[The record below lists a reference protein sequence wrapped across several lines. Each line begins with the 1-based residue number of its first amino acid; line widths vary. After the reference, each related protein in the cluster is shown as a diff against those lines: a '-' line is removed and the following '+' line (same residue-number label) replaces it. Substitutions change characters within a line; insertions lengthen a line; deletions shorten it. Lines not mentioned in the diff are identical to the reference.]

1 MGQVNKNSDFW
12 YHVAAFAMIMVWG
25 ISFLNTRVLLDA
37 GLTPTEIFVARFTI
51 AYIALLVVSRFK
63 VRYTGWRDEL
73 LFVVCG
79 VAGGS
84 AYFIAEN
91 TALQLTL
98 ISDVA
103 VLVSIAPL
111 TTALMGAIFY
121 RDERITLLTCVGMII
136 AFVGSVMLAL
146 KDGLVW
152 GDSVLGD
159 LLAMLA
165 ALVWAFYSMALKKLN
180 RTYSTLFIT
189 RKLFFYGVLSALPF
203 LALEDTQINWESF
216 RQPAVWGNLLYL
228 GLICSMAAYFIWGI
242 TVKRIGAV
250 RASNYFY
257 LSPIISMIAAAIW
270 FGERTTPVA
279 YVGCV
284 LILAGVIIAEK
295 FKRKPT
301 ANGEADSVDD
311 GLEPSLGGQG
321 KQIDDAA
328 KA

>member
-1 MGQVNKNSDFW
+1 MEQDKRAHSDFW
-12 YHVAAFAMIMVWG
+12 YHVAAFAMILVWG

-51 AYIALLVVSRFK
+51 AYLSLLVISRFK
-63 VRYTGWRDEL
+63 VRFTGWRDEL

-91 TALQLTL
+91 TALELTL

-121 RDERITLLTCVGMII
+121 RDERITLLTGVGMVI

-165 ALVWAFYSMALKKLN
+165 ALVWAFYSMALKRLN
-180 RTYSTLFIT
+180 RTYTTLFIT
-189 RKLFFYGVLSALPF
+189 RKLFFYGILSALPL
-203 LALEDTQINWESF
+203 LALEDTQINMDVL

-228 GLICSMAAYFIWGI
+228 GLVCSMAAYFIWGI

-270 FGERTTPVA
+270 FGERTNAIA
-279 YVGCV
+279 YIGCV
-284 LILAGVIIAEK
+284 LILAGVIMAEK
-295 FKRKPT
+295 FKRTP
-301 ANGEADSVDD
+301 VD
-311 GLEPSLGGQG
+311 Q
-321 KQIDDAA
+321 
-328 KA
+328 

>member
-1 MGQVNKNSDFW
+1 MGQVKKNSDFW
-12 YHVAAFAMIMVWG
+12 YHVAAFAMILVWG

-51 AYIALLVVSRFK
+51 AYLSLLTICRFK

-103 VLVSIAPL
+103 VLVCTAPL
-111 TTALMGAIFY
+111 TTALVGAIFY
-121 RDERITLLTCVGMII
+121 RDERITLLTCLGMII
-136 AFVGSVMLAL
+136 AFIGSAMLAL
-146 KDGLVW
+146 KDGFVW
-152 GDSVLGD
+152 GNSVVGD

-165 ALVWAFYSMALKKLN
+165 ALVWAFYPMALKKLN
-180 RTYSTLFIT
+180 PRYTTLFIT
-189 RKLFFYGVLSALPF
+189 RKLFFYGVLSALPL
-203 LALEDTQINWESF
+203 LALEDHQLDWNAVSRPE
-216 RQPAVWGNLLYL
+216 VWGNMLYL

-270 FGERTTPVA
+270 FGERTNAIA
-279 YVGCV
+279 YIGCV
-284 LILAGVIIAEK
+284 LILAGVIMAEK
-295 FKRKPT
+295 FKRKPEV
-301 ANGEADSVDD
+301 N
-311 GLEPSLGGQG
+311 Q
-321 KQIDDAA
+321 
-328 KA
+328 

>member
-1 MGQVNKNSDFW
+1 MGQAKKNSDFW
-12 YHVAAFAMIMVWG
+12 YHVAAFAMILVWG
-25 ISFLNTRVLLDA
+25 ISFLNTRVLLDS

-51 AYIALLVVSRFK
+51 AYVSLLVVSGFK
-63 VRYTGWRDEL
+63 VRFTDWRDEL

-91 TALQLTL
+91 TALELTL

-103 VLVSIAPL
+103 VLVSTAPL

-121 RDERITLLTCVGMII
+121 RDERISWLSCLGMII

-152 GDSVLGD
+152 GDSIMGD
-159 LLAMLA
+159 LLALLA
-165 ALVWAFYSMALKKLN
+165 AFVWAFYSMALKKLN

-189 RKLFFYGVLSALPF
+189 RKLFFYGILSALPL
-203 LALEDTQINWESF
+203 LAMEESQINWQAVSRPE
-216 RQPAVWGNLLYL
+216 VWGNLLYL

-270 FGERTTPVA
+270 FGERTNAVA
-279 YVGCV
+279 YIGCV
-284 LILAGVIIAEK
+284 LILAGVIMAEK
-295 FKRKPT
+295 FKRNPKPEV
-301 ANGEADSVDD
+301 N
-311 GLEPSLGGQG
+311 Q
-321 KQIDDAA
+321 
-328 KA
+328 

>member
-1 MGQVNKNSDFW
+1 MEQKKSDFW
-12 YHVAAFAMIMVWG
+12 YHVAAFAMILVWG

-37 GLTPTEIFVARFTI
+37 NLTPTQIFVARFTI
-51 AYIALLVVSRFK
+51 AYFALLTVSRFK

-91 TALQLTL
+91 TALELTL

-121 RDERITLLTCVGMII
+121 RDERITWMSCLGMVI

-165 ALVWAFYSMALKKLN
+165 ALVWAFYSMALKRLN

-189 RKLFFYGVLSALPF
+189 RKLFFYGVLSALP
-203 LALEDTQINWESF
+203 LLTLQDSKVEWETLK
-216 RQPAVWGNLLYL
+216 QPEVWGNLLYL

-270 FGERTTPVA
+270 FGERTNAIA

-295 FKRKPT
+295 FKRT
-301 ANGEADSVDD
+301 DVS
-311 GLEPSLGGQG
+311 SS
-321 KQIDDAA
+321 
-328 KA
+328 

>member
-1 MGQVNKNSDFW
+1 MEQDKRAHSDFW
-12 YHVAAFAMIMVWG
+12 YHVAAFAMILVWG

-51 AYIALLVVSRFK
+51 AYLSLLVISRFK
-63 VRYTGWRDEL
+63 VRFTGWRDEL

-91 TALQLTL
+91 TALELTL

-121 RDERITLLTCVGMII
+121 RDERITLLTGVGMVI
-136 AFVGSVMLAL
+136 AFIGSVMLAL

-165 ALVWAFYSMALKKLN
+165 ALVWAFYSMALKRLN
-180 RTYSTLFIT
+180 RTYTTLFIT
-189 RKLFFYGVLSALPF
+189 RKLFFYGILSALPL
-203 LALEDTQINWESF
+203 LALEDTQINMDVL

-228 GLICSMAAYFIWGI
+228 GLVCSMAAYFIWGI

-270 FGERTTPVA
+270 FGERTNAIA
-279 YVGCV
+279 YIGCV
-284 LILAGVIIAEK
+284 LILAGVIMAEK
-295 FKRKPT
+295 FKRSP
-301 ANGEADSVDD
+301 VD
-311 GLEPSLGGQG
+311 Q
-321 KQIDDAA
+321 
-328 KA
+328 

>member
-1 MGQVNKNSDFW
+1 MGNF
-12 YHVAAFAMIMVWG
+12 IP
-25 ISFLNTRVLLDA
+25 
-37 GLTPTEIFVARFTI
+37 GLTPTEIFVVRFTI
-51 AYIALLVVSRFK
+51 AYLSLLVISGFK
-63 VRYTGWRDEL
+63 VKYTGWRDEL

-91 TALQLTL
+91 TALELTL

-121 RDERITLLTCVGMII
+121 RDERITFLTGVGMVI
-136 AFVGSVMLAL
+136 AFIGSVMLAL
-146 KDGLVW
+146 KDGFVW

-165 ALVWAFYSMALKKLN
+165 ALVWAFYSMALKRLN
-180 RTYSTLFIT
+180 RTYTTLFIT
-189 RKLFFYGVLSALPF
+189 RKLFFYGILSALPF
-203 LALEDTQINWESF
+203 LALEETKISMDVL

-228 GLICSMAAYFIWGI
+228 GLVCSMAAYFIWGI

-270 FGERTTPVA
+270 FGERTNAIA
-279 YVGCV
+279 YIGCV
-284 LILAGVIIAEK
+284 LILTGVIMAEK
-295 FKRKPT
+295 FKRTPV
-301 ANGEADSVDD
+301 N
-311 GLEPSLGGQG
+311 Q
-321 KQIDDAA
+321 
-328 KA
+328 

>member
-1 MGQVNKNSDFW
+1 
-12 YHVAAFAMIMVWG
+12 MIVVWG
-25 ISFLNTRVLLDA
+25 VSFLNTRVLLDA
-37 GLTPTEIFVARFTI
+37 GLTPTQIFVARFAI
-51 AYIALLVVSRFK
+51 AYLSLLVISRFK
-63 VRYTGWRDEL
+63 VRFTGWRDEL

-79 VAGGS
+79 IAGGS

-91 TALQLTL
+91 TALELTL

-111 TTALMGAIFY
+111 TTALIGAIFY
-121 RDERITLLTCVGMII
+121 RDESITWMTCLGMVI

-146 KDGLVW
+146 KDGFVW

-165 ALVWAFYSMALKKLN
+165 ALVWAFYSMALKRLN

-189 RKLFFYGVLSALPF
+189 RKLFFYGILSALP
-203 LALEDTQINWESF
+203 LLSLQSNTMDWEALKRPE
-216 RQPAVWGNLLYL
+216 VWGNLLYL

-270 FGERTTPVA
+270 FGERTNAVA

-295 FKRKPT
+295 FKRPNNT
-301 ANGEADSVDD
+301 
-311 GLEPSLGGQG
+311 
-321 KQIDDAA
+321 
-328 KA
+328 

>member
-1 MGQVNKNSDFW
+1 
-12 YHVAAFAMIMVWG
+12 MILVWG
-25 ISFLNTRVLLDA
+25 ISFLNTRVLLDS

-51 AYIALLVVSRFK
+51 AYVSLLVVSGFK
-63 VRYTGWRDEL
+63 VRFTGWRDEL

-91 TALQLTL
+91 TALELTL

-103 VLVSIAPL
+103 VLVSTAPL

-121 RDERITLLTCVGMII
+121 RDERISWLSCLGMII

-152 GDSVLGD
+152 GDSIMGD
-159 LLAMLA
+159 LLALLA
-165 ALVWAFYSMALKKLN
+165 AFVWAFYSMALKRLN

-189 RKLFFYGVLSALPF
+189 RKLFFYGILSALPL
-203 LALEDTQINWESF
+203 LAMEKSQINWQAVSRPE
-216 RQPAVWGNLLYL
+216 VWGNLLYL

-270 FGERTTPVA
+270 FGERTNAVA
-279 YVGCV
+279 YIGCV
-284 LILAGVIIAEK
+284 LILAGVIMAEK
-295 FKRKPT
+295 FKRNPKPEV
-301 ANGEADSVDD
+301 N
-311 GLEPSLGGQG
+311 Q
-321 KQIDDAA
+321 
-328 KA
+328 

>member
-1 MGQVNKNSDFW
+1 MGQDKKGHSDFW
-12 YHVAAFAMIMVWG
+12 YHVAAFAMILVWG

-37 GLTPTEIFVARFTI
+37 GLTPTEIFVARFSI
-51 AYIALLVVSRFK
+51 AYLSLLLVSRFK

-79 VAGGS
+79 IAGGS

-91 TALQLTL
+91 TALELTL

-121 RDERITLLTCVGMII
+121 RDERITLLTGVGMVI
-136 AFVGSVMLAL
+136 AFIGSVMLAL
-146 KDGLVW
+146 KDGFVW
-152 GDSVLGD
+152 GDSILGD
-159 LLAMLA
+159 MLA
-165 ALVWAFYSMALKKLN
+165 ILAAFVWAFYSMALKRLN
-180 RTYSTLFIT
+180 RTYTTLFIT
-189 RKLFFYGVLSALPF
+189 RKLFFYGVLSALPL
-203 LALEDTQINWESF
+203 LALEDTQLDMATLK
-216 RQPAVWGNLLYL
+216 QPEVWGNLLYL

-270 FGERTTPVA
+270 FGERTNAVA
-279 YVGCV
+279 YLGCV
-284 LILAGVIIAEK
+284 LILAGVVMAEK
-295 FKRKPT
+295 FKR
-301 ANGEADSVDD
+301 
-311 GLEPSLGGQG
+311 PSTNQ
-321 KQIDDAA
+321 
-328 KA
+328 

>member
-1 MGQVNKNSDFW
+1 MVQEKRNSDFW
-12 YHVAAFAMIMVWG
+12 YHVAAFAMILVWG
-25 ISFLNTRVLLDA
+25 VSFLNTRVLLDA
-37 GLTPTEIFVARFTI
+37 GLTPTQIFVIRFTI
-51 AYIALLVVSRFK
+51 AYLTLLVISRFK
-63 VRYTGWRDEL
+63 VRWTGWRDEL

-79 VAGGS
+79 IAGGS

-91 TALQLTL
+91 TALELTL

-121 RDERITLLTCVGMII
+121 RDERISFLTCVGMII
-136 AFVGSVMLAL
+136 AFVGSAMLAL

-165 ALVWAFYSMALKKLN
+165 ALVWAFYSMALKRLN
-180 RTYSTLFIT
+180 KTYSTLFIT
-189 RKLFFYGVLSALPF
+189 RKLFFYGVLSALPL
-203 LALEDTQINWESF
+203 LALENARLDWNVF
-216 RQPAVWGNLLYL
+216 RLPAVWGNLLYL
-228 GLICSMAAYFIWGI
+228 GLICSLAAYFIWGI

-270 FGERTTPVA
+270 FGERTNAIA
-279 YVGCV
+279 YLGCV
-284 LILAGVIIAEK
+284 LILTGVIMAEK
-295 FKRKPT
+295 FKRKPDVT
-301 ANGEADSVDD
+301 
-311 GLEPSLGGQG
+311 Q
-321 KQIDDAA
+321 
-328 KA
+328 

>member
-1 MGQVNKNSDFW
+1 MGQGKQSHSDFW
-12 YHVAAFAMIMVWG
+12 YHVAAFAMILVWG

-51 AYIALLVVSRFK
+51 AYLSLLVICRFK

-91 TALQLTL
+91 TALELTL

-121 RDERITLLTCVGMII
+121 RDERITLLTGVGMVI
-136 AFVGSVMLAL
+136 AFIGSVMLAL
-146 KDGLVW
+146 KDGFVW

-180 RTYSTLFIT
+180 RTYTTLFIT
-189 RKLFFYGVLSALPF
+189 RKLFFYGVLSALPL
-203 LALEDTQINWESF
+203 LAMEETRISMDVL

-228 GLICSMAAYFIWGI
+228 GLVCSMAAYFIWGI

-270 FGERTTPVA
+270 FGERTNAIA

-284 LILAGVIIAEK
+284 LILAGVIMAEK
-295 FKRKPT
+295 FKRAP
-301 ANGEADSVDD
+301 VD
-311 GLEPSLGGQG
+311 Q
-321 KQIDDAA
+321 
-328 KA
+328 

>member
-1 MGQVNKNSDFW
+1 MGQAKKNSDFW
-12 YHVAAFAMIMVWG
+12 YHVAAFAMILVWG
-25 ISFLNTRVLLDA
+25 ISFLNTRVLLDS

-51 AYIALLVVSRFK
+51 AYVSLLVVSGFK
-63 VRYTGWRDEL
+63 VRFTGWRDEL

-91 TALQLTL
+91 TALELTL

-103 VLVSIAPL
+103 VLVSTAPL

-121 RDERITLLTCVGMII
+121 RDERISWLSCLGMII
-136 AFVGSVMLAL
+136 AFVGSAMLAL

-152 GDSVLGD
+152 GDSIMGD
-159 LLAMLA
+159 LLALLA
-165 ALVWAFYSMALKKLN
+165 AFVWAFYSMALKKLN

-189 RKLFFYGVLSALPF
+189 RKLFFYGILSALPL
-203 LALEDTQINWESF
+203 LAMEESQINWQAVSRPE
-216 RQPAVWGNLLYL
+216 VWGNLLYL

-270 FGERTTPVA
+270 FGERTNAVA
-279 YVGCV
+279 YIGCV
-284 LILAGVIIAEK
+284 LILAGVIMAEK
-295 FKRKPT
+295 FKRNPKPEV
-301 ANGEADSVDD
+301 N
-311 GLEPSLGGQG
+311 Q
-321 KQIDDAA
+321 
-328 KA
+328 

>member
-1 MGQVNKNSDFW
+1 MGQGKQSHSDFW
-12 YHVAAFAMIMVWG
+12 YHVAAFAMILVWG

-51 AYIALLVVSRFK
+51 AYLSLLVICRFK

-91 TALQLTL
+91 TALELTL

-121 RDERITLLTCVGMII
+121 RDERITLLTGVGMVI
-136 AFVGSVMLAL
+136 AFIGSVMLAL
-146 KDGLVW
+146 KDGFVW

-180 RTYSTLFIT
+180 RTYTTLFIT
-189 RKLFFYGVLSALPF
+189 RKLFFYGVLSALPL
-203 LALEDTQINWESF
+203 LAMEETRISMDVL

-228 GLICSMAAYFIWGI
+228 GLVCSMAAYFIWGI

-270 FGERTTPVA
+270 FGERTNAIA

-284 LILAGVIIAEK
+284 LILAGVIMAEK
-295 FKRKPT
+295 FKR
-301 ANGEADSVDD
+301 AHVD
-311 GLEPSLGGQG
+311 Q
-321 KQIDDAA
+321 
-328 KA
+328 

>member
-1 MGQVNKNSDFW
+1 MGQAKKNSDFW
-12 YHVAAFAMIMVWG
+12 YHVAAFAMILVWG
-25 ISFLNTRVLLDA
+25 ISFLNTRVLLDS

-51 AYIALLVVSRFK
+51 AYVSLLVVSGFK
-63 VRYTGWRDEL
+63 VRFTGWRDEL

-91 TALQLTL
+91 TALELTL

-103 VLVSIAPL
+103 VLVSTAPL

-121 RDERITLLTCVGMII
+121 RDERISWLSCLGMII

-152 GDSVLGD
+152 GDSIMGD
-159 LLAMLA
+159 LLALLA
-165 ALVWAFYSMALKKLN
+165 AFVWAFYSMALKRLN
-180 RTYSTLFIT
+180 RTFSTLFIT
-189 RKLFFYGVLSALPF
+189 RKLFFYGILSALPL
-203 LALEDTQINWESF
+203 LAMEESQINWQAVSRPE
-216 RQPAVWGNLLYL
+216 VWGNLLYL

-270 FGERTTPVA
+270 FGERTNAVA
-279 YVGCV
+279 YIGCV
-284 LILAGVIIAEK
+284 LILAGVIMAEK
-295 FKRKPT
+295 FKRNPKPEV
-301 ANGEADSVDD
+301 N
-311 GLEPSLGGQG
+311 Q
-321 KQIDDAA
+321 
-328 KA
+328 

>member
-1 MGQVNKNSDFW
+1 
-12 YHVAAFAMIMVWG
+12 MILVWG

-37 GLTPTEIFVARFTI
+37 GLTPTEIFVVRFTI
-51 AYIALLVVSRFK
+51 AYLSLLVISGFK
-63 VRYTGWRDEL
+63 VKYRDWRDEL

-91 TALQLTL
+91 TALELTL

-121 RDERITLLTCVGMII
+121 RDERITFLTGVGMVI
-136 AFVGSVMLAL
+136 AFIGSVMLAL
-146 KDGLVW
+146 KDGFVW

-165 ALVWAFYSMALKKLN
+165 ALVWAFYSMALKRLN
-180 RTYSTLFIT
+180 RTYTTLFIT
-189 RKLFFYGVLSALPF
+189 RKLFFYGILSALPF
-203 LALEDTQINWESF
+203 LAFEETKISMEVL

-228 GLICSMAAYFIWGI
+228 GLVCSMAAYFIWGI

-270 FGERTTPVA
+270 FGERTNAIA
-279 YVGCV
+279 YIGCV
-284 LILAGVIIAEK
+284 LILAGVIMAEK
-295 FKRKPT
+295 FKRTPV
-301 ANGEADSVDD
+301 N
-311 GLEPSLGGQG
+311 Q
-321 KQIDDAA
+321 
-328 KA
+328 

>member
-1 MGQVNKNSDFW
+1 MEQTKKRSDFW
-12 YHVAAFAMIMVWG
+12 YHVAAFAMIVVWG
-25 ISFLNTRVLLDA
+25 ISFLNTRELLDA
-37 GLTPTEIFVARFTI
+37 GMTPTEIFVARFTI
-51 AYIALLVVSRFK
+51 AYLSLLVIGRFK
-63 VRYTGWRDEL
+63 VRFTGWRDEL

-91 TALQLTL
+91 TALELTL

-103 VLVSIAPL
+103 VLVSTAPL

-121 RDERITLLTCVGMII
+121 RDERISLMTCIGMLI

-152 GDSVLGD
+152 GNSVLGD
-159 LLAMLA
+159 VLALLAA
-165 ALVWAFYSMALKKLN
+165 FVWAFYSMALKKLN
-180 RTYSTLFIT
+180 RSYTTLFIT
-189 RKLFFYGVLSALPF
+189 CKLFFYGVLSALP
-203 LALEDTQINWESF
+203 LLLLENGHLSWNVIK
-216 RQPAVWGNLLYL
+216 QPVVWGNLLYL

-270 FGERTTPVA
+270 FGERTNAVA
-279 YVGCV
+279 YAGCA
-284 LILAGVIIAEK
+284 LIFAGVIIAEK
-295 FKRKPT
+295 FKRKPDSEKQNST
-301 ANGEADSVDD
+301 DESSVDPT
-311 GLEPSLGGQG
+311 L
-321 KQIDDAA
+321 
-328 KA
+328 

>member
-1 MGQVNKNSDFW
+1 MGQAKKNSDFW
-12 YHVAAFAMIMVWG
+12 YHVAAFAMILVWG
-25 ISFLNTRVLLDA
+25 ISFLNTRVLLDS

-51 AYIALLVVSRFK
+51 AYVSLLVVSGFK
-63 VRYTGWRDEL
+63 VRFTGWRDEL

-91 TALQLTL
+91 TALELTL

-103 VLVSIAPL
+103 VLVSTAPL

-121 RDERITLLTCVGMII
+121 RDERISWLSCLGMII

-152 GDSVLGD
+152 GDSIMGD
-159 LLAMLA
+159 LLALLA
-165 ALVWAFYSMALKKLN
+165 AFVWAFYSMALKKLN

-189 RKLFFYGVLSALPF
+189 RKLFFYGILSALPL
-203 LALEDTQINWESF
+203 LAMEESQTNWQAVSRPE
-216 RQPAVWGNLLYL
+216 VWGNLLYL

-270 FGERTTPVA
+270 FGERTNAVA
-279 YVGCV
+279 YIGCV
-284 LILAGVIIAEK
+284 LILAGVIMAEK
-295 FKRKPT
+295 FKRNP
-301 ANGEADSVDD
+301 NPGVN
-311 GLEPSLGGQG
+311 Q
-321 KQIDDAA
+321 
-328 KA
+328 

>member
-1 MGQVNKNSDFW
+1 MGQDKGHNDFW
-12 YHVAAFAMIMVWG
+12 YHVAAFAMILVWG

-51 AYIALLVVSRFK
+51 AYVSLLVVGRFK

-91 TALQLTL
+91 TALELTL

-103 VLVSIAPL
+103 VLVSTAPL

-121 RDERITLLTCVGMII
+121 RDERITWMTLVGMLI

-159 LLAMLA
+159 LLALLA
-165 ALVWAFYSMALKKLN
+165 AFVWAFYSMALKKLN
-180 RTYSTLFIT
+180 RKYTTLFIT
-189 RKLFFYGVLSALPF
+189 RKLFFYGVLSALPL
-203 LALEDTQINWESF
+203 LALEQTRVSLEVLK
-216 RQPAVWGNLLYL
+216 RPEVWGNLLYL
-228 GLICSMAAYFIWGI
+228 GLICSLAAYFIWGI

-257 LSPIISMIAAAIW
+257 LSPVISMIAAALW
-270 FGERTTPVA
+270 FGERTNAIA
-279 YVGCV
+279 YVGCI
-284 LILAGVIIAEK
+284 LILAGVVIAEK
-295 FKRKPT
+295 FKRKP
-301 ANGEADSVDD
+301 AEVN
-311 GLEPSLGGQG
+311 Q
-321 KQIDDAA
+321 
-328 KA
+328 

>member
-1 MGQVNKNSDFW
+1 MMQAKKNSDFW
-12 YHVAAFAMIMVWG
+12 YHVAAFAMILVWG

-37 GLTPTEIFVARFTI
+37 GLSPTEIFVARFTI
-51 AYIALLVVSRFK
+51 AYLSLLAVGGFKERF
-63 VRYTGWRDEL
+63 TGWRDEL
-73 LFVVCG
+73 LFIVCG

-91 TALQLTL
+91 TALELTL

-103 VLVSIAPL
+103 VLVSTAPL
-111 TTALMGAIFY
+111 TTAIMGAIFY
-121 RDERITLLTCVGMII
+121 RDERISWLSCLGMII

-159 LLAMLA
+159 LLALLA
-165 ALVWAFYSMALKKLN
+165 AFVWAFYSMALKKLN
-180 RTYSTLFIT
+180 RSYTTLFIT
-189 RKLFFYGVLSALPF
+189 RKLFFYGVLSALPL
-203 LALEDTQINWESF
+203 LALEDTRLTWGTL

-270 FGERTTPVA
+270 FGERTTVVA
-279 YVGCV
+279 YAGCV
-284 LILAGVIIAEK
+284 LILVGVVMAEK
-295 FKRKPT
+295 FKRKT
-301 ANGEADSVDD
+301 A
-311 GLEPSLGGQG
+311 
-321 KQIDDAA
+321 
-328 KA
+328 

>member
-1 MGQVNKNSDFW
+1 
-12 YHVAAFAMIMVWG
+12 MILVWG
-25 ISFLNTRVLLDA
+25 ISFLNTRVLLDS

-51 AYIALLVVSRFK
+51 AYVSLLVVSGFK
-63 VRYTGWRDEL
+63 VRFTGWRDEL

-91 TALQLTL
+91 TALELTL

-103 VLVSIAPL
+103 VLVSTAPL

-121 RDERITLLTCVGMII
+121 RDERISWLSCLGMII

-152 GDSVLGD
+152 GDSIMGD
-159 LLAMLA
+159 LLALLA
-165 ALVWAFYSMALKKLN
+165 AFVWAFYSMALKRLN

-189 RKLFFYGVLSALPF
+189 RKLFFYGILSALPL
-203 LALEDTQINWESF
+203 LAMEESQINWQAVSRPE
-216 RQPAVWGNLLYL
+216 VWGNLLYL

-270 FGERTTPVA
+270 FGERTNAVA
-279 YVGCV
+279 YIGCV
-284 LILAGVIIAEK
+284 LILAGVIMAEK
-295 FKRKPT
+295 FKRNPKPEV
-301 ANGEADSVDD
+301 N
-311 GLEPSLGGQG
+311 Q
-321 KQIDDAA
+321 
-328 KA
+328 

>member
-1 MGQVNKNSDFW
+1 MGQQKSDFW
-12 YHVAAFAMIMVWG
+12 YHVAAFAMILVWG

-51 AYIALLVVSRFK
+51 AYLALLAVSRFK
-63 VRYTGWRDEL
+63 IKIVGWRDEL
-73 LFVVCG
+73 LLIVSG
-79 VAGGS
+79 IAGGS

-91 TALQLTL
+91 TALEYTL

-136 AFVGSVMLAL
+136 AFIGSVMLAM
-146 KDGLVW
+146 KDGFVW

-165 ALVWAFYSMALKKLN
+165 AFVWAFYSMALKKLN
-180 RTYSTLFIT
+180 RIYSTLFIT
-189 RKLFFYGVLSALPF
+189 RKMFFYGILSALPL
-203 LALEDTQINWESF
+203 LAMEDTQVQWSTLA
-216 RQPAVWGNLLYL
+216 QPAVWGNLLYL

-270 FGERTTPVA
+270 FDERPTFVA
-279 YVGCV
+279 YTGCA
-284 LILAGVIIAEK
+284 LIMSGVIIAEK
-295 FKRKPT
+295 FKRVNT
-301 ANGEADSVDD
+301 Y
-311 GLEPSLGGQG
+311 Q
-321 KQIDDAA
+321 
-328 KA
+328 

>member
-1 MGQVNKNSDFW
+1 MEQDKRAHSDFW
-12 YHVAAFAMIMVWG
+12 YHVAAFAMILVWG

-51 AYIALLVVSRFK
+51 AYLSLLVISRFK
-63 VRYTGWRDEL
+63 VRFTGWRDEL

-91 TALQLTL
+91 TALELTL

-121 RDERITLLTCVGMII
+121 RDERITLLTGVGMVI
-136 AFVGSVMLAL
+136 AFIGSVMLAL

-165 ALVWAFYSMALKKLN
+165 ALVWAFYSMALKRLN
-180 RTYSTLFIT
+180 RTYTTLFIT
-189 RKLFFYGVLSALPF
+189 RKLFFYGILSALPL
-203 LALEDTQINWESF
+203 LALEDTQINMDVLI
-216 RQPAVWGNLLYL
+216 QPAVWGNLLYL
-228 GLICSMAAYFIWGI
+228 GLVCSMAAYFIWGI

-270 FGERTTPVA
+270 FGERTNAIA
-279 YVGCV
+279 YIGCV
-284 LILAGVIIAEK
+284 LILAGVIMAEK
-295 FKRKPT
+295 FKRTP
-301 ANGEADSVDD
+301 VD
-311 GLEPSLGGQG
+311 Q
-321 KQIDDAA
+321 
-328 KA
+328 

>member
-1 MGQVNKNSDFW
+1 MGQVKQGHSDFW
-12 YHVAAFAMIMVWG
+12 YHVAAFAMILVWG

-37 GLTPTEIFVARFTI
+37 GLTPTEIFVVRFTI
-51 AYIALLVVSRFK
+51 AYLSLLVISGFK
-63 VRYTGWRDEL
+63 VKYTGWRDEL

-91 TALQLTL
+91 TALELTL

-121 RDERITLLTCVGMII
+121 RDERITFLTGVGMVI
-136 AFVGSVMLAL
+136 AFIGSVMLAL
-146 KDGLVW
+146 KDGFVW

-165 ALVWAFYSMALKKLN
+165 ALVWAFYSMALKRLN
-180 RTYSTLFIT
+180 RTYTTLFIT
-189 RKLFFYGVLSALPF
+189 RKLFFYGILSALPF
-203 LALEDTQINWESF
+203 LALEETKISIDVL

-228 GLICSMAAYFIWGI
+228 GLVCSMAAYFIWGI

-270 FGERTTPVA
+270 FGERTNAIA
-279 YVGCV
+279 YIGCV
-284 LILAGVIIAEK
+284 LILTGVIMAEK
-295 FKRKPT
+295 FKRTPV
-301 ANGEADSVDD
+301 N
-311 GLEPSLGGQG
+311 Q
-321 KQIDDAA
+321 
-328 KA
+328 

>member
-1 MGQVNKNSDFW
+1 MEQDKRAHSDFW
-12 YHVAAFAMIMVWG
+12 YHVAAFAMILVWG

-51 AYIALLVVSRFK
+51 AYLSLLVISRFK
-63 VRYTGWRDEL
+63 VRFTGWRDEL

-91 TALQLTL
+91 TALELTL

-121 RDERITLLTCVGMII
+121 RDERITLLTGVGMVI
-136 AFVGSVMLAL
+136 AFIGSVMLAL

-165 ALVWAFYSMALKKLN
+165 ALVWAFYSMALKRLN
-180 RTYSTLFIT
+180 RTYTTLFIT
-189 RKLFFYGVLSALPF
+189 RKLFFYGILSALPL
-203 LALEDTQINWESF
+203 LALEDTQINMDVL

-228 GLICSMAAYFIWGI
+228 GLVCSMAAYFIWGI

-270 FGERTTPVA
+270 FGERTNAIA
-279 YVGCV
+279 YIGCV

-295 FKRKPT
+295 FKRTP
-301 ANGEADSVDD
+301 VD
-311 GLEPSLGGQG
+311 Q
-321 KQIDDAA
+321 
-328 KA
+328 

>member
-1 MGQVNKNSDFW
+1 MKQKKSDFW
-12 YHVAAFAMIMVWG
+12 YHVAAFAMILVWG

-37 GLTPTEIFVARFTI
+37 NLTPTQIFVARFII
-51 AYIALLVVSRFK
+51 AYIALLAVSRFK

-91 TALQLTL
+91 TALELTL

-121 RDERITLLTCVGMII
+121 RDERITWMSCLGMVI

-165 ALVWAFYSMALKKLN
+165 ALVWAFYSMALKRLN

-189 RKLFFYGVLSALPF
+189 RKLFFYGVLSALP
-203 LALEDTQINWESF
+203 LLVIQDSKVEWEALK
-216 RQPAVWGNLLYL
+216 QPEVWGNLLYL

-270 FGERTTPVA
+270 FGERTNAIA

-295 FKRKPT
+295 FKRT
-301 ANGEADSVDD
+301 DVTS
-311 GLEPSLGGQG
+311 
-321 KQIDDAA
+321 
-328 KA
+328 

>member
-1 MGQVNKNSDFW
+1 MGQAKKNSDFW
-12 YHVAAFAMIMVWG
+12 YHVAAFAMILVWG
-25 ISFLNTRVLLDA
+25 ISFLNTRVLLDS
-37 GLTPTEIFVARFTI
+37 GLTPTEIFVARFAI
-51 AYIALLVVSRFK
+51 AYVSLLVVSGFK
-63 VRYTGWRDEL
+63 VRFTGWRDEL

-91 TALQLTL
+91 TALELTL

-103 VLVSIAPL
+103 VLVSTAPL

-121 RDERITLLTCVGMII
+121 RDERISWLSCLGMII

-152 GDSVLGD
+152 GDSIMGD
-159 LLAMLA
+159 LLALLA
-165 ALVWAFYSMALKKLN
+165 AFVWAFYSMALKKLN

-189 RKLFFYGVLSALPF
+189 RKLFFYGILSALPL
-203 LALEDTQINWESF
+203 LAMEESQINWQAVSRPE
-216 RQPAVWGNLLYL
+216 VWGNLLYL

-270 FGERTTPVA
+270 FGERTNAVA
-279 YVGCV
+279 YIGCV
-284 LILAGVIIAEK
+284 LILAGVIMAEK
-295 FKRKPT
+295 FKRNPKPEV
-301 ANGEADSVDD
+301 N
-311 GLEPSLGGQG
+311 Q
-321 KQIDDAA
+321 
-328 KA
+328 